1 MSPCPA
7 KHLRLTVEEIRQIQ
21 LERLQSTLHKVR
33 RRVAFYKQR
42 FQDIGFNPD
51 FFESLEDLA
60 EIPFTTEKD
69 LSDAYP
75 YNMFCIPLRDVVRIH
90 TTTGRGNE
98 PIVIGN
104 SERDLTNR
112 ARLLARVYE
121 TLGLNSE
128 DVFQITLRYGLGTGA
143 FSFHDAAREIGAS
156 TIPTSVGHTDKQLK
170 IMRDFGTSCL
180 IATPG
185 YARILLEAMET
196 RGITPSMLRLK
207 AVLLTGEPWSKTLA
221 ADLEQGFQAPVY
233 DIYGLSAACG
243 PGIAAQCR
251 ERTGLHIQED
261 MVYAEI
267 VDPQTGDPVKPGE
280 WGELVL
286 TTLMEEAVPVI
297 RYKTGDKARFLTT
310 SCPCGSTFRLLDHIP
325 GRIDDVLI
333 VKGINIAPEMIE
345 RVLLDQ
351 LGTTV
356 DWDALVTGQGSTQE
370 LVLRIGITDSLF
382 FDQMKRQRAM
392 VDTLRHAFAQWVGVT
407 PRVLL
412 VEPESMKK

>member
-1 MSPCPA
+1 MPACPA
-7 KHLRLTVEEIRQIQ
+7 KHLRFTPEEIRQVQ
-21 LERLQSTLHKVR
+21 LERLQSTLHRVR
-33 RRVAFYKQR
+33 RRVAFYKKR

-51 FFESLEDLA
+51 QFEILEDIRKL
-60 EIPFTTEKD
+60 PFTTESD

-90 TTTGRGNE
+90 TTTGKGSD

-104 SERDLTNR
+104 SERDLKNR
-112 ARLLARVYE
+112 AHLLARVYE
-121 TLGLNSE
+121 TLGLDTE

-143 FSFHDAAREIGAS
+143 FAFHDAARELGAS

-185 YARILLEAMET
+185 YAKILLDAMEKQD
-196 RGITPSMLRLK
+196 ITPAMLRLK
-207 AVLLTGEPWSKTLA
+207 AILLTGEPWSESLA
-221 ADLEQGFQAPVY
+221 KELKQGFQAPVY
-233 DIYGLSAACG
+233 DIYGLSAVCG

-251 ERTGLHIQED
+251 EQKGLHLQED

-267 VDPQTGDPVKPGE
+267 VHPETGEPVADGQ

-297 RYKTGDKARFLTT
+297 RYRTGDRARLLPSPC
-310 SCPCGSTFRLLDHIP
+310 SCTNSFRCLDHIP
-325 GRIDDVLI
+325 GRVDEVLI
-333 VKGINIAPEMIE
+333 IKGINIAPEMIE
-345 RVLLDQ
+345 RVLLNQ
-351 LGTTV
+351 LGTPVTWEAEIV
-356 DWDALVTGQGSTQE
+356 DQGKDQE
-370 LVLRIGITDSLF
+370 LIVRIGITETLF

-392 VDTLRHAFAQWVGVT
+392 VDTLRHAFAQWIGVT
-407 PRVLL
+407 PKILL
-412 VEPESMKK
+412 AEPASIKT